1 MSHPTSYLYD
11 SDSTDSGSDST
22 GSDSYDSD
30 SDSDSD
36 SYEVPYHNNEAE
48 EITEQQAELEER
60 LANSDEY
67 MQDNDNE
74 IESLILS
81 KIRKRNKRKQEKRI
95 RSIQDAYSTFTRKGR
110 LEYNQ
115 YQFDG
120 VQWCMDR
127 ERNKSTSQ
135 RNAYQLHKGG
145 ILGDEMGL
153 GKTIVMLGT
162 IYCSDYIHNR
172 KTNSNSYSNM
182 STAPTPIR
190 QTLIVV
196 PLILLQQWAEQIE
209 KMIGIKPLLYHG
221 PQKFIYDVESLRTS
235 EIILTTYH
243 TLVYERKVRS
253 MRSSGNITED
263 IYEDIDYFG
272 ANIFQED
279 KEEDDE
285 EDIGDDDDD
294 DDEEDEEE
302 KEKEKE
308 EDIYPDIDYFGFS
321 MTREDDDETSLTS
334 PRVTRGVREDNVNEV
349 CFSLFDIQFHRVIF
363 DEAHHLRSMNS
374 KVYHCVCKLNTKITW
389 MITGTPLQNK
399 REDVIA
405 LLKLLGYRSSNFKED
420 EEIADILS
428 KVFLKRTKAQVG
440 IQIPDVK
447 IQRVSSPWQNVH
459 ERNLSQKLHE
469 CLEPDVLRSKGVST
483 RMILPVML
491 YSRMMCVHP
500 QMIVKHI
507 PALDRMGI
515 IDRNFQAHLD
525 IEEANSKLNSVLSLL
540 ATRISNGNR
549 KIIFTQFH
557 QESAFLEDKIKQMK
571 KYNFHTSGSNSESD
585 DNEDRTDVSVG
596 SIDGRTPKKIRDQ
609 VLQSSYDVL
618 IIQIQTGNEG
628 LNLQKYNE
636 IYIVTPSW
644 NPKLEEQAIARCHR
658 LGQTKEVH
666 VFKFVMEEFSSIS
679 FESPSDP
686 VYVVDKRKRKRNMLI
701 HNPLDSTQVGSEDGE
716 TGQLKEDAVGQKRKR
731 DNVADFEVME
741 DIDEDNCDYY
751 GEEEEDDVDVNN
763 NKNDNTKAE
772 ETDNKRLD
780 NKRLD
785 NNINNNLV
793 KLNFSSQW
801 TGTCKNIEMYSE
813 EMQDRKN
820 QLEIDIGI
828 SR

>member
-1 MSHPTSYLYD
+1 MSHTTSYLSD
-11 SDSTDSGSDST
+11 SDSSVSVSDS
-22 GSDSYDSD
+22 SD

-48 EITEQQAELEER
+48 EITEQQAEQEER

-95 RSIQDAYSTFTRKGR
+95 RSIQEAYSTFTRKGQ
-110 LEYNQ
+110 LDYNQ
-115 YQFDG
+115 YQFEG

-135 RNAYQLHKGG
+135 YSAYQLHKGG

-172 KTNSNSYSNM
+172 KSNTSS
-182 STAPTPIR
+182 TPIR
-190 QTLIVV
+190 QTLVVV
-196 PLILLQQWAEQIE
+196 PLILLQQWSDQIE

-221 PQKFIYDVESLRTS
+221 PQKFIYDVESLRSS

-243 TLVYERKVRS
+243 TLVYERKAKTLRV
-253 MRSSGNITED
+253 SGNITED
-263 IYEDIDYFG
+263 IYDDIDYFG

-279 KEEDDE
+279 NEEEDVEEEDVEEEDVE
-285 EDIGDDDDD
+285 EDIDDDDNGD
-294 DDEEDEEE
+294 VDLAEEQEEEEDEV
-302 KEKEKE
+302 KEKE
-308 EDIYPDIDYFGFS
+308 EDIDPDIDYFGFS
-321 MTREDDDETSLTS
+321 MTREDDETSRTS
-334 PRVTRGVREDNVNEV
+334 RVTRGVKENVNEV
-349 CFSLFDIQFHRVIF
+349 SFSLFDNHFHRVIF

-374 KVYHCVCKLNTKITW
+374 KVYHCVSKLNTTITW

-405 LLKLLGYRSSNFKED
+405 LLKLLGYRSNFKED
-420 EEIADILS
+420 EEMADILS

-459 ERNLSQKLHE
+459 EKNLSQKLHE

-515 IDRNFQAHLD
+515 IDRNFQEHLD
-525 IEEANSKLNSVLSLL
+525 IEKANSKLNSVLSLL

-557 QESAFLEDKIKQMK
+557 QESAYLEDKLKQMK
-571 KYNFHTSGSNSESD
+571 KCNNFLESSSESESD
-585 DNEDRTDVSVG
+585 DNDDSTVVSVG

-686 VYVVDKRKRKRNMLI
+686 VYVVDKRKRKMVN
-701 HNPLDSTQVGSEDGE
+701 HNSRDRTQDDTGHGE
-716 TGQLKEDAVGQKRKR
+716 SDDLMAVGHKRKR
-731 DNVADFEVME
+731 QSVADFEVME
-741 DIDEDNCDYY
+741 DIDVNNCDYY
-751 GEEEEDDVDVNN
+751 GLYGEEEEEDDDDDKNN
-763 NKNDNTKAE
+763 ENDNTNAE
-772 ETDNKRLD
+772 ETDNKSLD
-780 NKRLD
+780 NK
-785 NNINNNLV
+785 NYNKLV